1 VQTLRTKLDRAERKT
16 AVLEIEKKRLNTE
29 RDNMAGQLGVA
40 FQTCEELKS
49 EKSAL
54 KQENDALRE
63 EVDALRAE
71 NEALRDQLDQDHSQ
85 HREETTQLRR
95 QFDQTANATEKEN
108 ATLHA
113 ELARVRAQHDDH
125 TQQLARKDIEL
136 RKARQ
141 EQAEY
146 DRLKNDHESLK
157 SQLANLKAKRE
168 EDAKR
173 WTRQEAALKTQ
184 VDRRDETI
192 RLFEDMTQEKT
203 NDAMRLDNENLRKE
217 LAQLSA
223 QHEDE
228 NAKWA
233 MKEVAMKRKIKQR
246 EETARTTLDLTR
258 EVLSIREAN
267 GQVFDAPTYKGKER
281 AVEDTLQRKPSY
293 RREDTRTRIKNR
305 VQQEVRNSRAI
316 NSSHQESHIE
326 ESPRKSYTGVSR
338 FSNRTSA
345 PTDQHRSFSAP
356 MRGDKNAH
364 VESEVESTTDL
375 SLAPR
380 GTPYTSRSIGRTT
393 PAATIQP
400 PADLDLTELSYIDS
414 AQIAQLRR
422 TLEEERAAAR
432 RRASAPLE
440 QEQREETV
448 RSQRETRED
457 TVRSV
462 ASAKSER
469 RPSLP
474 RKSSLKDV
482 TQRTNVTQFEEDV
495 TGNMSN
501 LDADAEPTQTGQ
513 SAIDASMLSNTS
525 RRRRSAPT
533 EMTSAFIVPDI
544 KLESRKQ
551 TTTTVKIS
559 HKTTSKDHDNANC
572 TVCRREGLSTAT
584 DDLRVPK
591 LVAVSSRE
599 PDDIDATMRPARSP
613 KEALA
618 FVVKELKDERAH
630 LHMELAI
637 MRAMLESHDV
647 SLGNRKRRDI
657 NASIQDLLRRLEIKD
672 TQIYN
677 LYDVLEGQQTDE
689 LTELDV
695 ENITEQIRAEEDKTQ
710 GETEKKAKKVT
721 IRSFVDED
729 SVEVGRGGG
738 ANLDG
743 ETEELPWE
751 GFEETGLDGEMN
763 YGGLEGWRTS
773 VH

>member
-223 QHEDE
+223 QHEE

-326 ESPRKSYTGVSR
+326 AHANRTLVSR
-338 FSNRTSA
+338 GFLIERLRLPTSIA
-345 PTDQHRSFSAP
+345 AFQHP
-356 MRGDKNAH
+356 
-364 VESEVESTTDL
+364 
-375 SLAPR
+375 
-380 GTPYTSRSIGRTT
+380 
-393 PAATIQP
+393 
-400 PADLDLTELSYIDS
+400 
-414 AQIAQLRR
+414 
-422 TLEEERAAAR
+422 
-432 RRASAPLE
+432 
-440 QEQREETV
+440 
-448 RSQRETRED
+448 
-457 TVRSV
+457 
-462 ASAKSER
+462 
-469 RPSLP
+469 
-474 RKSSLKDV
+474 
-482 TQRTNVTQFEEDV
+482 
-495 TGNMSN
+495 
-501 LDADAEPTQTGQ
+501 
-513 SAIDASMLSNTS
+513 
-525 RRRRSAPT
+525 
-533 EMTSAFIVPDI
+533 
-544 KLESRKQ
+544 
-551 TTTTVKIS
+551 
-559 HKTTSKDHDNANC
+559 
-572 TVCRREGLSTAT
+572 
-584 DDLRVPK
+584 
-591 LVAVSSRE
+591 
-599 PDDIDATMRPARSP
+599 
-613 KEALA
+613 
-618 FVVKELKDERAH
+618 
-630 LHMELAI
+630 
-637 MRAMLESHDV
+637 
-647 SLGNRKRRDI
+647 
-657 NASIQDLLRRLEIKD
+657 
-672 TQIYN
+672 
-677 LYDVLEGQQTDE
+677 
-689 LTELDV
+689 
-695 ENITEQIRAEEDKTQ
+695 
-710 GETEKKAKKVT
+710 
-721 IRSFVDED
+721 
-729 SVEVGRGGG
+729 
-738 ANLDG
+738 
-743 ETEELPWE
+743 
-751 GFEETGLDGEMN
+751 
-763 YGGLEGWRTS
+763 
-773 VH
+773 